1 MPKKIIPAPKTQKG
15 VSPNRGIL
23 ELDRFT
29 QENLSTWQS
38 ASEDL
43 DQLQG
48 LLFFAL
54 EPARR
59 QLRADLIAA
68 LQMQPA
74 KTQLINDW
82 VRVVTYQYSDEPLSC
97 AGSLHEYGGR
107 FNAGADLDANTLN
120 PWPVL
125 YLAQDFATAFR
136 EKFQLEHDGVV
147 DGLSANELSLGQV
160 ASHATLY
167 LKGEIKNVFD
177 MTSPS
182 SLNSIAKLLG
192 KIKMPEEAK
201 ACMKRLKISNK
212 ALFMINTGQQL
223 YDTIVK
229 TNWRVLPIQFGLP
242 AQSHIIAE
250 LVRAAGFEG
259 ILYASTKG
267 QKRCLAVFPENLATG
282 SFVELRDKAT
292 RHTKLHRLDIH
303 TSAELTG
310 WHTLPAN
317 FKNVG

>member
-1 MPKKIIPAPKTQKG
+1 MTKKIIPAPKTQKG
-15 VSPNRGIL
+15 ASPNRGIL

-29 QENLSTWQS
+29 QENLTTWQNAS
-38 ASEDL
+38 ADL
-43 DQLQG
+43 DRLQG

-59 QLRADLIAA
+59 QLRTDLIAA
-68 LQMQPA
+68 FQKQPA
-74 KTQLINDW
+74 KTQTINDW

-125 YLAQDFATAFR
+125 YLAQNFATAFR
-136 EKFQLEHDGVV
+136 EKFQLEHDGTV
-147 DGLSANELSLGQV
+147 DGLSANELSLGHV

-177 MTSPS
+177 MTDPK
-182 SLNSIAKLLG
+182 SLDGVAKLLG
-192 KIKMPEEAK
+192 RIKMPEEAK

-212 ALFMINTGQQL
+212 ALFMISTGQQL
-223 YDTIVK
+223 YDTVIN

-259 ILYASTKG
+259 ILYPSTKG

-282 SFVELRDKAT
+282 SFVELRDNTTK
-292 RHTKLHRLDIH
+292 HTKHHRLDID
-303 TSAELTG
+303 SSSDLTG
-310 WHTLPAN
+310 WHTLPSN
-317 FKNVG
+317 FKNAV